1 MQSTSV
7 ADDLRLLYFKTGC
20 CVDWE
25 AFPLTNQKKK
35 ADSSLIGDCFYLY
48 LLRGKEL

>member
-7 ADDLRLLYFKTGC
+7 ADDLRLLYFKIGC

-35 ADSSLIGDCFYLY
+35 G
-48 LLRGKEL
+48 